1 MTIIPTDIPNFWP
14 ILMSAIGTIIWL
26 IRLEGRVNQGD
37 RDHISTEKLIVSVDK
52 RIDVVVGKHDALES
66 KVLQQLSE
74 VRESLARI
82 EGSLNK

>member
-1 MTIIPTDIPNFWP
+1 MNDSNF
-14 ILMSAIGTIIWL
+14 LLGSASLVVGGIIWL

-37 RDHISTEKLIVSVDK
+37 RDHSSAEKLILSVDK
-52 RIDVVVGKHDALES
+52 RVDVIVGKHDALES
-66 KVLQQLSE
+66 RVLAQLSE